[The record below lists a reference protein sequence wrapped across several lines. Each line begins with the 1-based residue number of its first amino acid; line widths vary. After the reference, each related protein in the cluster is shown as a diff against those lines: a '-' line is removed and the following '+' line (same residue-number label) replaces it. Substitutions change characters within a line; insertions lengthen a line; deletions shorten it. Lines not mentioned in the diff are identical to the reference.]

1 MQGCLIL
8 GPPKLIG
15 VLITQAITKTSL
27 VGFEHA
33 LYPIPITVDQNCLGK
48 NTNQLCVQFRDLIG
62 WLARLTLVCIWFVFL
77 PCNWFVFLPRH
88 F

>member
-1 MQGCLIL
+1 
-8 GPPKLIG
+8 
-15 VLITQAITKTSL
+15 
-27 VGFEHA
+27 
-33 LYPIPITVDQNCLGK
+33 
-48 NTNQLCVQFRDLIG
+48 LIG